1 MRPDCDREV
10 MTLDNYGFI
19 REKVDIKI
27 LVLYILKHLPAPVD
41 DSTLLELT
49 MCDNAINYFDYTECL
64 TELQKTGHI
73 TAADGGY
80 AITDFGR
87 DTLKETESSLPY
99 TIRMKAGNAARRAAK
114 VLNREV
120 QTSHMLREDGRCNVL
135 VSLSDYQ
142 GQLLRLEILAGS
154 EEQAAEMEQHFR
166 EKADALFR
174 EISGLLLKNE

>member
-1 MRPDCDREV
+1 M
-10 MTLDNYGFI
+10 DNYGFI

-27 LVLYILKHLPAPVD
+27 LVLYILKHLPAPVGEA
-41 DSTLLELT
+41 TLLELT

-64 TELQKTGHI
+64 TELQNTGHI
-73 TAADGGY
+73 TAADSGY

-99 TIRMKAGNAARRAAK
+99 TIRLKAGNAARRAAK
-114 VLNREV
+114 VLNREI
-120 QTSHMLREDGRCNVL
+120 QTSHALREDGRCDVL
-135 VSLSDYQ
+135 FSLSDYQ
-142 GQLLRLEILAGS
+142 GQLLRLEILAGN